1 MLLPLI
7 LLFCIVGSFAINNN
21 AFAIWVMLVMGIL
34 AWFMEA
40 NDIPIAPAILGIVLG
55 DMLEKRFLTSMM
67 QSDGRL
73 LAFVERPIAATL
85 AAITLAVWIGL
96 AWTAWRGRTTA

>member
-1 MLLPLI
+1 
-7 LLFCIVGSFAINNN
+7 
-21 AFAIWVMLVMGIL
+21 
-34 AWFMEA
+34 
-40 NDIPIAPAILGIVLG
+40 
-55 DMLEKRFLTSMM
+55 MM

-96 AWTAWRGRTTA
+96 AWKAWRGRTTASLARREVTAATLNMSATMDRRLLPSLL